1 MSLIPGMKCFKEGK
15 KMSKIRILKVE
26 KPQAIGHESDGKT
39 HVLDRPK
46 MNWVE
51 DGNDIVVEFD
61 TAGEGLRWLKK
72 QIPESG
78 CTYHF
83 IRIVKTMEAVR
94 KVVEST
100 ELAEK

>member
-1 MSLIPGMKCFKEGK
+1 MT
-15 KMSKIRILKVE
+15 KIRIMKVE
-26 KPQAIGHESDGKT
+26 KTQAIGHETDGKT
-39 HVLDRPK
+39 HVLSRPK
-46 MNWVE
+46 MDWVE
-51 DGNDIVVEFD
+51 DNDGNVVEFD

>member
-1 MSLIPGMKCFKEGK
+1 MT
-15 KMSKIRILKVE
+15 KIRIVKVE
-26 KPQAIGHESDGKT
+26 KPQAIGHETDGKT

-51 DGNDIVVEFD
+51 DSDGNVVEFD

-72 QIPESG
+72 QLPESG